1 MCLSGDVLSILFNVQ
16 WFLRCA
22 NVDHRPDLLR
32 LALSPR
38 WRFSI
43 GTLAKPL
50 NPIDGGFGSG
60 RRCSFDAFVHSE
72 IFNGVVRDGFFTF
85 RGPIP
90 RLRWGLDAWFI
101 AFTRDNAICFIIHE
115 YIQKWYTNKMSS
127 FRFLRC
133 DMRYCRR
140 IIERDLLPFS

>member
-50 NPIDGGFGSG
+50 NPIDGGFGSR

-101 AFTRDNAICFIIHE
+101 AFTRDNAICFTIHE
-115 YIQKWYTNKMSS
+115 YIQYGILIK
-127 FRFLRC
+127 
-133 DMRYCRR
+133 CRVSDFCVVICVIDR
-140 IIERDLLPFS
+140 LFQVVE